1 MKKTFVLFFVLT
13 FLFSFTSNAQ
23 LLLEENFDY
32 PAGDTLLNHG
42 WNITG
47 TSTTNPITVASAGL
61 SYAGYPSSGIGN
73 AASLTTTGQDINKK
87 YTDSVTSGSVYAS
100 FLVSVTSAQ
109 TPGDY
114 FLHLGVNPTNTF
126 DFFARAFVKL
136 AANGNLAFGIS
147 KSSVNASN
155 PVVYSDS
162 IYTTGTTYLLVV
174 KYTLND
180 GLTNDTINLFI
191 NPVISSIEPSASLTA
206 ATTQTDAVSLGTVN
220 LRQGGIS
227 NAPNVVVDGI
237 RVSTSWSD
245 VLNLI
250 RISQAREDLNSDL
263 IPDRLGDTVTVKG
276 IVISPNYQTSNRS
289 YYINDGTGGLATFRS
304 GFTSPALNLGDEVRV
319 NGKIDHFNGLTEIV
333 PLTDTSVVVLSDS
346 NAIPAPTILTI
357 AQYKANPEAYEG
369 FLVAFGCLNKV
380 SGTWPS
386 STSATL
392 KFSDGVDTID
402 IRIDSDT
409 DIDNNTEPTYP
420 KDIIGIGS
428 QFNSYQ
434 ILPRYYTSDF
444 LPCGTVPVEL
454 VSFSADVS
462 DGNVLLSWTTATEKN
477 NSGFDVEKSI
487 DNSNFTK
494 IGFVNGNGTTTE
506 NKVYSF
512 LDTDL
517 GKAKEYYYRLKQID
531 FNGSF
536 SYSKV
541 VQVST
546 NLISTFELKQNYP
559 NPFNPSTQISFSLAQ
574 NGFVTLAVF
583 NLIGQEVKTLING
596 NMEAGS
602 HSITFDASGL
612 PTGVYIY
619 KLTSPGSTQTKK
631 MMILK

>member
-1 MKKTFVLFFVLT
+1 MKNFFTLIFVLSFV
-13 FLFSFTSNAQ
+13 FSFSSYAQ
-23 LLLEENFDY
+23 LVQENFDY
-32 PAGDTLLNHG
+32 PAGDTLTNHG

-47 TSTTNPITVASAGL
+47 TSTTSPITVALAGL
-61 SYAGYPSSGIGN
+61 NYVGYLSSGIGN

-100 FLVSVTSAQ
+100 FMVNITSAQ

-114 FLHLGVNPTNTF
+114 FIHLGVNPTNTF
-126 DFFARAFVKL
+126 DFFGRVFVKL
-136 AANGNLAFGIS
+136 AANGNLAFGLS
-147 KSSVNASN
+147 KSSTTTIPAS
-155 PVVYSDS
+155 YSDS
-162 IYTTGTTYLLVV
+162 VYTTGTTYLLVI
-174 KYTLND
+174 KYTFND
-180 GLTNDTINLFI
+180 GAANDTINLFI
-191 NPVISSIEPSASLTA
+191 NPDISGAEPSPNLTV
-206 ATTQTDAVSLGTVN
+206 ATTQTDAASLGTVN
-220 LRQGGIS
+220 LRQGNGS
-227 NAPNVVVDGI
+227 NAANVIVDGI
-237 RVSTSWSD
+237 RVSTSWFD

-250 RISQAREDLNSDL
+250 PISQAREDLNSDL
-263 IPDRLGDTVTVKG
+263 IPDRLADTVTVKG

-304 GFTSPALNLGDEVRV
+304 GLTSPALNLGDEVWV

-357 AQYKANPEAYEG
+357 AQYKADPEAYEG
-369 FLVAFGCLNKV
+369 FLVAFGCLNKI

-386 STSATL
+386 SSSATL

-428 QFNSYQ
+428 QFTTYQ
-434 ILPRYYTSDF
+434 ILPRYYATDF

-477 NSGFDVEKSI
+477 NSGFDIEKSI

-574 NGFVTLAVF
+574 NGFVTLSVF
-583 NLIGQEVKTLING
+583 NLIGQEVKILIKG